1 MGSTHE
7 LTGLLQSLVK
17 SLQHRVH
24 RPDLYFGFN
33 EAQLTAVIPVSSY
46 WLSATFYELL
56 DYFDL
61 FPEYRLQP
69 TEEERR
75 RNVPTKAHVIKT
87 VLTLHGSQ
95 LLLGFVMD
103 YLEIGSAG
111 DETSAWWADLI
122 WSYYQPH
129 QPSTHSSSANIL
141 LQRITPTIIH
151 ALFLLGRQLLALAV
165 IDTWVFWF
173 HFTAHKVQWI
183 YRKRI
188 PHSVQPRPPIK

>member
-1 MGSTHE
+1 MGSTQE
-7 LTGLLQSLVK
+7 LTGLFQSLMK
-17 SLQHRVH
+17 SLHSRVH

-56 DYFDL
+56 AYFDL

-69 TEEERR
+69 TEEEHR
-75 RNVPTKAHVIKT
+75 RNIPSKAHVIKT
-87 VLTLHGSQ
+87 VLTLHVGQ

-103 YLEIGSAG
+103 YLGIGSAG
-111 DETSAWWADLI
+111 DETSAWWTDLI
-122 WSYYQPH
+122 WSYYPPH
-129 QPSTHSSSANIL
+129 HPSTYSWDSQIL
-141 LQRITPTIIH
+141 LQRIASTIIH
-151 ALFLLGRQLLALAV
+151 VSFLLGRQLLALAV

-183 YRKRI
+183 YRK
-188 PHSVQPRPPIK
+188 PILHPSQCSI

>member
-1 MGSTHE
+1 MGSPHE
-7 LTGLLQSLVK
+7 LTGLLQSLMN
-17 SLQHRVH
+17 SLQDRVH

-33 EAQLTAVIPVSSY
+33 EAQLTAAIPVSSY

-75 RNVPTKAHVIKT
+75 RNVPSKAHVIKT
-87 VLTLHGSQ
+87 VLTLHVGQ
-95 LLLGFVMD
+95 LLLGFAMD
-103 YLEIGSAG
+103 YLDIGSAG

-122 WSYYQPH
+122 WSYYAH
-129 QPSTHSSSANIL
+129 EPSTHSLTANIL
-141 LQRITPTIIH
+141 LHMQRIIPTILH
-151 ALFLLGRQLLALAV
+151 ATFLLGRQLLALAV

-173 HFTAHKVQWI
+173 HFTAHKVQWL

-188 PHSVQPRPPIK
+188 PYPVQLRYL

>member
-7 LTGLLQSLVK
+7 FGGLLQSLMTF
-17 SLQHRVH
+17 LQDRIH
-24 RPDLYFGFN
+24 RPDLYFGFSD
-33 EAQLTAVIPVSSY
+33 AQLTAVVPVSSY

-75 RNVPTKAHVIKT
+75 RNVPSKSHVIKT
-87 VLTLHGSQ
+87 VLTLHVCQ
-95 LLLGFVMD
+95 LILGLAMD
-103 YLEIGSAG
+103 FLEVGSAG

-122 WSYYQPH
+122 WSYFPPR
-129 QPSTHSSSANIL
+129 QPSTHLSGNR
-141 LQRITPTIIH
+141 LQQIIPTIIH
-151 ALFLLGRQLLALAV
+151 ASFLLGRQLLALAV

-188 PHSVQPRPPIK
+188 SHLVKL